1 PATGRGFPEMRYHL
15 IVSFSPL
22 CRRACRTLTGQI
34 FEWRETMAILEI
46 SVVPIGTSDTSLSA
60 YVADCLRILKKEKI
74 RYELSSMGTN
84 IEGDLKDLFRIAYRM
99 HLTPFKKGALRV
111 VTTLKIDDRRDKK
124 GTLKGKKS
132 AVQSKLRLGK

>member
-1 PATGRGFPEMRYHL
+1 
-15 IVSFSPL
+15 
-22 CRRACRTLTGQI
+22 
-34 FEWRETMAILEI
+34 MAILEI

-60 YVADCLRILKKEKI
+60 YVADCLRILKKEKV

-84 IEGDLKDLFRIAYRM
+84 IEGNLKDLLRIAHRM

-132 AVQSKLRLGK
+132 AVQSKLRIRK